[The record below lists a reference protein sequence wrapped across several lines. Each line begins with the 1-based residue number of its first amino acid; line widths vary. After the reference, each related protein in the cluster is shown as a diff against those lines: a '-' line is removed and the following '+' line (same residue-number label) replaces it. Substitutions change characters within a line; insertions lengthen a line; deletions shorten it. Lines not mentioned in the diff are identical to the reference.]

1 MLYCL
6 FDTSTQY
13 LFLSQFPSSLMTSGF
28 KSQVRNS
35 EPLTLKLHNSSYS
48 ECIYILYTVN
58 VQENNIA
65 NKLTMLAVVTSNI
78 LHARNMHLLFAEPQ
92 TTKMIPPTLYFCS
105 TFFFPSHVVFMCIHT
120 NWYLCSCQS
129 TETDQDFKGAPFY
142 GNLLWPENKSRMKL
156 AQQNVQWKTNC
167 SDRLW
172 SPPYDVF

>member
-92 TTKMIPPTLYFCS
+92 TTKIIPPTLYFCS
-105 TFFFPSHVVFMCIHT
+105 TFFFSLTCGIYVHPYKLISVLMSV
-120 NWYLCSCQS
+120 NRNRSRLQRSS
-129 TETDQDFKGAPFY
+129 
-142 GNLLWPENKSRMKL
+142 LLW
-156 AQQNVQWKTNC
+156 
-167 SDRLW
+167 
-172 SPPYDVF
+172 